1 MKKGEIWLI
10 KLPEKGGKEQTG
22 IRPGLI
28 ISNTKTGMIITIPIT
43 SNIQALKF
51 PHTIEVKKSNENG
64 LEKDSILLIFQ
75 MQSLDKNRF
84 IHKIGVLDED
94 CMKNVNEIIK
104 TLIEI

>member
-10 KLPEKGGKEQTG
+10 KLPEKGGKEQSG

-64 LEKDSILLIFQ
+64 LEKDSIILIFQ

-84 IHKIGVLDED
+84 IHKIGILDED
-94 CMKNVNEIIK
+94 YIKKVNEIIK
-104 TLIEI
+104 TLMEI